1 VSRTQDGTITA
12 DCNHQINIRQMLPIE
27 FNSIDATKIN
37 LMMTQN
43 AQQIVDT
50 LFV

>member
-1 VSRTQDGTITA
+1 VGRTQNGTITA
-12 DCNHQINIRQMLPIE
+12 DCNHQINIRQMLPIK
-27 FNSIDATKIN
+27 FDSIDATKVY
-37 LMMTQN
+37 LMLTQN